1 MSPVDED
8 RVKFSSKLRELLEEN
23 DLKQKDMAS
32 ILQIAA
38 STMNGY
44 IQGTSEPDFKMLKRL
59 ADYFH
64 VSTDYLLDRYP
75 EGIQSEKEQ
84 ELLRIFRSLSGE
96 QQDLFLEQGKAFIRF
111 NAKGTAISSKSATDS
126 NKVV

>member
-111 NAKGTAISSKSATDS
+111 NAKVTAISSKSATDS

>member
-1 MSPVDED
+1 MSAVDED
-8 RVKFSSKLRELLEEN
+8 RAKFSSKLRELLEEN
-23 DLKQKDMAS
+23 DLKQKEMAS
-32 ILQIAA
+32 FLQIAA

-64 VSTDYLLDRYP
+64 VSTDYLLDRHP
-75 EGIQSEKEQ
+75 ESVQSEKEQ
-84 ELLRIFRSLSGE
+84 ELLRIFRSLSME

-111 NAKGTAISSKSATDS
+111 NAKGNAKSSKSAIGS
-126 NKVV
+126 NRTV